1 MRPPRFRS
9 LRATLLAQMGGLF
22 VIGMIGLYWAA
33 SAYATLAADR
43 SYDRLLAGSALSIAE
58 SLTVTPEG
66 VRVDIPYSA
75 LDMLAAAPDDRM
87 FYRVVAPDGRTVTG
101 DPDLPPIDAAGPEA
115 SDGLGGSERFYD
127 WPYRGETVRFVV
139 LGRQSSSLEQKGWTW
154 VQVGQTRNARR
165 DLSRELLLQSLLP
178 ILLMTIVALG
188 AVWIGIGRA
197 LRPLVRVRAAL
208 SARQPSDLSPLQ
220 TDVPDEL
227 RPIIEGINDFMGRLQ
242 GNIELLRNFIA
253 NTAHQLRTPLAALI
267 VQLQMVERASDEDR
281 RHGLAV
287 ANRSAKKLSRLIDQ
301 LLSDALIEH
310 RSSLREIGIFDL
322 KTVIASAVRETVS
335 LMEDHD
341 VRFAS
346 PLATAPMAGDRLMLE
361 EAVKNVIHNAL
372 THGAG
377 EEPVEIA
384 LDRAGTGYRLT
395 VCDRGG
401 GIAPEQLA
409 TVFDRFRR
417 SHGQTLGAGL
427 GLAIVRQAVE
437 QHGGRVVVE
446 NREGGGTCVTIE
458 LPT

>member
-1 MRPPRFRS
+1 MRRPRIRS
-9 LRATLLAQMGGLF
+9 LRATLLAQMSALF
-22 VIGMIGLYWAA
+22 VLGMIGLYWAA

-43 SYDRLLAGSALSIAE
+43 SYDRLLAGSALAIAE

-101 DPDLPPIDAAGPEA
+101 DADLPPIEAAAAEA
-115 SDGLGGSERFYD
+115 PDGLGASERFFD
-127 WPYRGETVRFVV
+127 TLYRGETVRFVV
-139 LGRQSSSLEQKGWTW
+139 LGRESSNLAQKGWTW
-154 VQVGQTRNARR
+154 IQVGQTRNARQ
-165 DLSRELLLQSLLP
+165 DLSRELLVQSLLP

-188 AVWIGIGRA
+188 AVWVGIGRA

-267 VQLQMVERASDEDR
+267 VQLQMVERASEEDR

-310 RSSLREIGIFDL
+310 RSSLREIAEFDL
-322 KTVIASAVRETVS
+322 KAVIASAVRETVS
-335 LMEDHD
+335 AMEDHD

-346 PLATAPMAGDRLMLE
+346 PLATAPMTGDRLVLE
-361 EAVKNVIHNAL
+361 EAIKNVLHNAL
-372 THGAG
+372 THGTSDD
-377 EEPVEIA
+377 PVEIA
-384 LDRAGTGYRLT
+384 LDSTETGYRLT
-395 VCDRGG
+395 VCDRGA
-401 GIAPEQLA
+401 GIPPDQLA

-417 SHGQTLGAGL
+417 GSGNTLGAGL
-427 GLAIVRQAVE
+427 GLSIVRQAVD
-437 QHGGRVVVE
+437 QHNGRVVLE
-446 NREGGGTCVTIE
+446 NRQGGGTCVTLE